1 MLTRTSRAALLC
13 SAAAFAFSTAHA
25 QQAAQ
30 QQVPADADPQA
41 CVVLAERLAAD
52 PQIDPNVRAEV
63 EGIISTGDVA
73 QCHVV
78 FTTWEQEG
86 AITQEGLQVV
96 AREQV
101 TERMIVQQEVEVEA
115 DAAVYQP
122 PPQIDIETDAAEII
136 WTMPRQSV
144 TIDEQAPQITVR
156 QARPTVHVEVPQ
168 PRVTVMIP
176 EPEVLITWP
185 DPTMNVSELQP
196 NIEVRIPEPRVS
208 VTMPDPIVELTIG
221 GSQPSELVELDDG
234 RFAPAGATD
243 ADLQPQINVTQ
254 QEAMVTQGGE
264 MEAPE
269 IHFQRGEP
277 IVTFEGEEPE
287 VTVQVVGEPEIQ
299 VTAAPGQQRMNGAT
313 PEAGQQEQMQ
323 QEQPQQQQQMQEQ
336 PQQPE
341 AQQQPGAQPQ
351 D

>member
-1 MLTRTSRAALLC
+1 MLMRTTRAALLC
-13 SAAAFAFSTAHA
+13 SAAAFAFTGAHA
-25 QQAAQ
+25 QQAGEQA
-30 QQVPADADPQA
+30 PADVDPQA
-41 CVVLAERLAAD
+41 CVILADRVAAD
-52 PQIDPNVRAEV
+52 PQVEAAVRADIEQV
-63 EGIISTGDVA
+63 IATGDAA

-86 AITQEGLQVV
+86 VITQESLQVV

-144 TIDEQAPQITVR
+144 TVDEQAPQITVR

-221 GSQPSELVELDDG
+221 GSTPSELVELEDG

-264 MEAPE
+264 VQAPE

-323 QEQPQQQQQMQEQ
+323 QEQPQEQQQQQQ
-336 PQQPE
+336 QQPATQE
-341 AQQQPGAQPQ
+341 QPGAQPQ